1 MKTNN
6 SIEVTE
12 LAQNKLKEILANE
25 KTKLQ
30 GIRLKVIGGGCS
42 GLSYKIDFDNITD
55 KDSVINLPDLLV
67 MIDPKSLIYLKDS
80 ILDYSEG
87 LESKGFIFRN
97 PHAKNTCGCGDSFNI

>member
-6 SIEVTE
+6 LIEVTE
-12 LAQNKLKEILANE
+12 LAQNKLKEVLANE
-25 KTKLQ
+25 NIKHQ
-30 GIRLKVIGGGCS
+30 GIRLKVVGGGCS
-42 GLSYKIDFDNITD
+42 GLSYKIDFDNISD
-55 KDSVINLPDLLV
+55 KDSVIHLVDFLV

-87 LESKGFIFRN
+87 LEGKGFIFKN